1 MKKNFVNLMTILMVA
16 IMSVIVVSCG
26 GDDKKDDPTSIYGS
40 WRRDSKSGAGYVLLK
55 LNPDGTAI
63 QEEHY
68 DDDDWSHPTSF
79 FFDEKEECYYI
90 YFYEREVP
98 DPCRVQ
104 YFNETT
110 MVLIFPGNEYKEF
123 KRVN

>member
-1 MKKNFVNLMTILMVA
+1 MIILMVA

-68 DDDDWSHPTSF
+68 YDDDWSHPTSF
-79 FFDEKEECYYI
+79 SLMRKKNAIIYIFMKEKSLI
-90 YFYEREVP
+90 HV
-98 DPCRVQ
+98 V
-104 YFNETT
+104 FNTL
-110 MVLIFPGNEYKEF
+110 MKQRWF
-123 KRVN
+123 

>member
-79 FFDEKEECYYI
+79 FFDEKEKCYYI
-90 YFYEREVP
+90 YFYEREDP
-98 DPCRVQ
+98 DLCRVQ

-110 MVLIFPGNEYKEF
+110 MVLTFGGESKEF